1 MHNYLPNV
9 WLDETNSVVHVS
21 HHENEETNMAIDTH
35 SYLVVVYRLL
45 ENMENIHIF
54 VTV

>member
-1 MHNYLPNV
+1 MHIYFPNV

-35 SYLVVVYRLL
+35 SYLVIYRLL
-45 ENMENIHIF
+45 
-54 VTV
+54 